1 MTYPNDPGTPPR
13 DPVQPNTPVPPGGPH
28 YQEGYIEGRRDDER
42 LFVDQQRARDND
54 SAARGLL
61 MGVIIASLLGLGI
74 LAWYLLNQRDEQPI
88 QQIIVPENTTSPT
101 PPAPPAP
108 DVDITIPSPQQSQ
121 APAAAP
127 DVDITIP
134 SPQQSQAPAPD
145 INNNITVP
153 SPAPQ
158 SGNTPATPTGPSD
171 VAPSAAPND
180 TTQSDTAPGAGEAGQ
195 GPGQ

>member
-13 DPVQPNTPVPPGGPH
+13 DPVPPNTPVSPGGPH
-28 YQEGYIEGRRDDER
+28 YQEGYVEGRRDNER
-42 LFVDQQRARDND
+42 LFVEEQRARDND

-74 LAWYLLNQRDEQPI
+74 LAWYLLNQRQEPI

-108 DVDITIPSPQQSQ
+108 DVDIT
-121 APAAAP
+121 
-127 DVDITIP
+127 VP

-145 INNNITVP
+145 VDITVPSPQQSQAPAPEINNNITVP

-158 SGNTPATPTGPSD
+158 SGDTPTTPTGPSD
-171 VAPSAAPND
+171 VAPNTAPND
-180 TTQSDTAPGAGEAGQ
+180 TTQSDTAPATSGEAGQ
-195 GPGQ
+195 GQGQ